1 MRSGGKWKIRIRTK
15 VRERNKKERRKWKK
29 GWKRMKR
36 KRRRRM
42 RDIHPCHC
50 WTITSVTLRTEAEFL
65 WLGIPNCVL
74 LYGIAR
80 HCIYILYGIARA
92 ASPIG
97 NLNPLASSYSN
108 VTPLLM
114 LPVLPLAFS
123 TARPWSLMLKIKTNK
138 YIWSKSMGANV
149 KK

>member
-1 MRSGGKWKIRIRTK
+1 
-15 VRERNKKERRKWKK
+15 
-29 GWKRMKR
+29 
-36 KRRRRM
+36 M

-74 LYGIAR
+74 LYGIAW

-108 VTPLLM
+108 VTPLLI
-114 LPVLPLAFS
+114 LPKPLS
-123 TARPWSLMLKIKTNK
+123 TARPKSLMLKIKANNCISSFWVFSATFLQPDTLR
-138 YIWSKSMGANV
+138 GALTPPACLALSSCFFQV
-149 KK
+149 TKAPSEVTT